1 MRRQI
6 LVWASALLALFS
18 CSRKEQAPEVSF
30 HTIPYSVW
38 VSESPDSRA
47 TLAGGNYVFEAED
60 LLYVSG
66 IGENADKLYGYLNL
80 VSGVGETQAHY
91 EGSLFCA
98 DDFTA
103 TASTPVTLAL
113 VGPEDGLY
121 HPVGGKLGNPVYPKN
136 GYAESLADAVEKF
149 SCFTGSGAFGDET
162 FNLSQQTAFLTLSVR
177 MSPTQA
183 PVGSEVSIS
192 LTNGGDSAPLW
203 QVTRTV
209 ETAGRVQQCIPFA
222 GGSVTLSNAKITAAW
237 GENQEFSL
245 ESTDVCT
252 DRSKT
257 LARNNYYTL
266 ARLLIQY
273 TGFRI
278 VATEDNTSVK
288 FNYCG
293 NGIQYSTDLGS
304 NWDWYNSVD
313 TLLLANA
320 GDMLCFQGASDDYD
334 NFDGSK
340 PLFYAD
346 KLCYIAGNIMSLLRD
361 ENVLPEYAFCRAFS
375 QSDGRTNNPSSIPDV
390 DWVDI
395 NPEDPLFLPVTTL
408 NYGCYYEM
416 FRKCTRLKWAPNLPA
431 SDILDVRQGP
441 ASGKRARGPYYGI
454 FRQCDSLERIALNA
468 NAFLGGDHVKDNY
481 DRDLMKYT
489 FDKWMHESSARGTI
503 FVHPDMVEYWT
514 NARSNGGWY
523 PNNELQ
529 FATIGPNW
537 TVATY

>member
-6 LVWASALLALFS
+6 LVWTSALLALFS

-38 VSESPDSRA
+38 VSEAPDTRA

-91 EGSLFCA
+91 EGSLYCA
-98 DDFTA
+98 DDFSVS
-103 TASTPVTLAL
+103 ASTPVTLAL
-113 VGPEDGLY
+113 VGPKDRLY
-121 HPVGGKLGNPVYPKN
+121 HPAGGKLGSPVYPEN
-136 GYAESLADAVEKF
+136 GYAASLADAVEQF
-149 SCFTGSGAFGDET
+149 SCFTGAGAFGDDT
-162 FNLSQQTAFLTLSVR
+162 FNLSQQTAFLTLNLKMNPVE
-177 MSPTQA
+177 A
-183 PVGSEVSIS
+183 PVGSEVVVS
-192 LTNGGDSAPLW
+192 LINGGDSTPLW

-209 ETAGRVQQCIPFA
+209 ETAGQVQQCIPFE
-222 GGSVTLSNAKITAAW
+222 GGSVTLSDAKITAVW
-237 GENQEFSL
+237 GENQEYSHEFA
-245 ESTDVCT
+245 DVC
-252 DRSKT
+252 SGKNKT

-266 ARLLIQY
+266 TRLTIDFK
-273 TGFRI
+273 GFRI
-278 VATEDNTSVK
+278 VATEDNTEVT

-293 NGIQYSTDLGS
+293 DEIEYSPDLGFT
-304 NWDWYNSVD
+304 WIEYNSVAPIM
-313 TLLLANA
+313 LYHE
-320 GDMLCFQGASDDYD
+320 GDMLCFRGKRDKYD
-334 NFDGSK
+334 NSTGST

-346 KLCYIAGNIMSLLRD
+346 KLCYIAGNIMSLLPD

-375 QSDGRTNNPSSIPDV
+375 RSNGDQNPPVV

-395 NPEDPLFLPVTTL
+395 DPEDPLLLPVTTL

-416 FRKCTRLKWAPNLPA
+416 FRRCTNLKWAPDLLA
-431 SDILDVRQGP
+431 DDMLDVRQGP
-441 ASGKRARGPYYGI
+441 AAGQRARGPYYGI
-454 FRQCDSLERIALNA
+454 FRQCSSLKRIVLHG
-468 NAFLGGDHVKDNY
+468 NAFKGGEKVMANY

-489 FDKWMHESSARGTI
+489 FDKWMYQSYDGNDATI
-503 FVHPDMVEYWT
+503 YVHPDMVEYWR
-514 NARSNGGWY
+514 NAKSSNGGWY
-523 PNNELQ
+523 SSDAQ

>member
-113 VGPEDGLY
+113 VGPKDQLY
-121 HPVGGKLGNPVYPKN
+121 HPAGGKLGSPVYPEN

-162 FNLSQQTAFLTLSVR
+162 FTLSQQTAFLTISVR

-209 ETAGRVQQCIPFA
+209 ETAGQMQQCIPFA

-237 GENQEFSL
+237 GENQEFSR
-245 ESTDVCT
+245 EFTDVCT

-266 ARLLIQY
+266 ARLLILY

-278 VATEDNTSVK
+278 VATENNTSVT

-293 NGIQYSTDLGS
+293 DGIQYSTDLGS
-304 NWDWYNSVD
+304 NWHVYNSVD

-320 GDMLCFQGASDDYD
+320 GDMLCFKGARANYD
-334 NFDGSK
+334 NSTGST
-340 PLFYAD
+340 PLFTAD
-346 KLCYIAGNIMSLLRD
+346 KLCYIAGNIMSLLPD

-375 QSDGRTNNPSSIPDV
+375 QSDGRTNNQNSIPDV

-416 FRKCTRLKWAPNLPA
+416 FRKCTSLKWAPNLPA

-441 ASGKRARGPYYGI
+441 ASGQRARGPYYGI
-454 FRQCDSLERIALNA
+454 FRQCTSLERIALNA
-468 NAFLGGDHVKDNY
+468 NAFLGGDHVKANY
-481 DRDLMKYT
+481 DRDLMKFT
-489 FDKWMHESSARGTI
+489 FDKWMHESSAKGTI
-503 FVHPDMVEYWT
+503 FVHPDMVEYWR
-514 NARSNGGWY
+514 NAKSSNGGWY
-523 PNNELQ
+523 SSDAQ

>member
-6 LVWASALLALFS
+6 LIWTSALVALFS

-38 VSESPDSRA
+38 VCEAPDSRA
-47 TLAGGNYVFEAED
+47 TLSGGNYVFEAED
-60 LLYVSG
+60 RLYVSG
-66 IGENADKLYGYLNL
+66 IGANAEKLYGFMSL
-80 VSGVGETQAHY
+80 VSGAGETSAHY
-91 EGSLFCA
+91 EGSLYCA
-98 DDFTA
+98 DDFTPS
-103 TASTPVTLAL
+103 ASTPVTLAL
-113 VGPEDGLY
+113 VGPEDCLY
-121 HPVGGKLGNPVYPKN
+121 HPEGGKLGNPVYPEN
-136 GYAESLADAVEKF
+136 AYAASLADAVEKF
-149 SCFTGSGAFGDET
+149 SNFTGSGAFGDET
-162 FNLSQQTAFLTLSVR
+162 FNLSQQTAFLTISVR
-177 MSPTQA
+177 MSPAQA

-192 LTNGGDSAPLW
+192 LINGGDSAPLW

-209 ETAGRVQQCIPFA
+209 ETAGQVQQCIPFA

-237 GENQEFSL
+237 GENQEFCL

-278 VATEDNTSVK
+278 VATENNTSVT

-293 NGIQYSTDLGS
+293 DGIQYSTDLGS
-304 NWDWYNSVD
+304 TWHEYNTVEPLS
-313 TLLLANA
+313 LANA
-320 GDMLCFQGASDDYD
+320 GDMLCFKGARANYD
-334 NFDGSK
+334 NSTGST

-346 KLCYIAGNIMSLLRD
+346 KLCYIAGNIMSLLPD

-375 QSDGRTNNPSSIPDV
+375 QSDGRTNNQNSIPDV

-395 NPEDPLFLPVTTL
+395 DPDDPLFLPVTTL

-416 FRKCTRLKWAPNLPA
+416 FRKCVSLKWAPNLPA

-441 ASGKRARGPYYGI
+441 ASGQRARGPYYGI
-454 FRQCDSLERIALNA
+454 FRQCTSLERIALNA
-468 NAFLGGDHVKDNY
+468 NAFLGGDHVRDNY

-503 FVHPDMVEYWT
+503 FVHPDMVEYWK
-514 NARSNGGWY
+514 NAKSSNGGWY
-523 PNNELQ
+523 SSDAQ

-537 TVATY
+537 TVTTY

>member
-6 LVWASALLALFS
+6 LIWTSALVALFS

-38 VSESPDSRA
+38 VSEAPDSRA
-47 TLAGGNYVFEAED
+47 TLSGGNYVFEAED
-60 LLYVSG
+60 RLYVSG
-66 IGENADKLYGYLNL
+66 IGANAEKLYGFMSL
-80 VSGVGETQAHY
+80 VSGAGETSAHY
-91 EGSLFCA
+91 EGSLYCA
-98 DDFTA
+98 DDFTPS
-103 TASTPVTLAL
+103 ASTPVTLAL
-113 VGPEDGLY
+113 VGPEDRLY
-121 HPVGGKLGNPVYPKN
+121 HPAGGKLGSPVYPEN
-136 GYAESLADAVEKF
+136 AYAASLADAVEKF
-149 SCFTGSGAFGDET
+149 SNFTGSGAFGDET
-162 FNLSQQTAFLTLSVR
+162 FNLSQQTAFLTISVR

-209 ETAGRVQQCIPFA
+209 ETAGQVQQCIPFA
-222 GGSVTLSNAKITAAW
+222 GGAVTLDHAKITAAW

-278 VATEDNTSVK
+278 VATENNTSVT

-293 NGIQYSTDLGS
+293 DGIQYSTDLGS
-304 NWDWYNSVD
+304 TWHEYNTVEPLS
-313 TLLLANA
+313 LANA
-320 GDMLCFQGASDDYD
+320 GDMLCFKGARANYD
-334 NFDGSK
+334 NSTGST

-346 KLCYIAGNIMSLLRD
+346 KLCYIAGNIMSLLPD

-375 QSDGRTNNPSSIPDV
+375 QSDGRTNNQNSIPDV

-395 NPEDPLFLPVTTL
+395 DPDDPLFLPVTTL

-416 FRKCTRLKWAPNLPA
+416 FRKCVSLKWAPNLPA

-441 ASGKRARGPYYGI
+441 ASGQRARGPYYGI
-454 FRQCDSLERIALNA
+454 FRQCTSLERIALNA

-481 DRDLMKYT
+481 DRALMKFT

-503 FVHPDMVEYWT
+503 FVHPDMVEYWR
-514 NARSNGGWY
+514 NAKSSNGGWY
-523 PNNELQ
+523 SSDAQ

-537 TVATY
+537 TVTTY

>member
-91 EGSLFCA
+91 EGSLYCA
-98 DDFTA
+98 DDFTPS
-103 TASTPVTLAL
+103 ASTPVTLAL
-113 VGPEDGLY
+113 VGPKDQLY
-121 HPVGGKLGNPVYPKN
+121 HPAGGKLGSPVYPEN

-149 SCFTGSGAFGDET
+149 SNFTGSGAFGDET

-183 PVGSEVSIS
+183 PVGSKVSIS

-237 GENQEFSL
+237 GENQEFSR
-245 ESTDVCT
+245 EFTDVCT

-278 VATEDNTSVK
+278 VATEDNTSVT

-293 NGIQYSTDLGS
+293 DKIQYSTDLGS
-304 NWDWYNSVD
+304 NWHWYNSVD

-320 GDMLCFQGASDDYD
+320 GDMLCFKGAKPQYD
-334 NFDGSK
+334 NSK
-340 PLFYAD
+340 GTTPLFTAD
-346 KLCYIAGNIMSLLRD
+346 KLCYIAGNIMSLLPD
-361 ENVLPEYAFCRAFS
+361 ENVLPKYAFCRAFS
-375 QSDGRTNNPSSIPDV
+375 RSNGDQNPPVV

-395 NPEDPLFLPVTTL
+395 NPEDPLLLPVTTL

-416 FRKCTRLKWAPNLPA
+416 FRRCTSLKWAPNLPA
-431 SDILDVRQGP
+431 SDILDVRQEP
-441 ASGKRARGPYYGI
+441 ASGQRARGPYYGI
-454 FRQCDSLERIALNA
+454 FRQCTSLERIALNA
-468 NAFLGGDHVKDNY
+468 NAFLVGDHVKDNY

-503 FVHPDMVEYWT
+503 FVHPDMVEYWR
-514 NARSNGGWY
+514 NAKSSSGGWY
-523 PNNELQ
+523 SDNQ

>member
-266 ARLLIQY
+266 SRLLIQY

-278 VATEDNTSVK
+278 VATEDNTSVT

-293 NGIQYSTDLGS
+293 DGIQYSTDLGS

-346 KLCYIAGNIMSLLRD
+346 KLCYIAGNIMSLLPD
-361 ENVLPEYAFCRAFS
+361 ENVLPKYAFCRAFS
-375 QSDGRTNNPSSIPDV
+375 H
-390 DWVDI
+390 
-395 NPEDPLFLPVTTL
+395 
-408 NYGCYYEM
+408 C
-416 FRKCTRLKWAPNLPA
+416 RLKGGIA
-431 SDILDVRQGP
+431 SRLAEFKV
-441 ASGKRARGPYYGI
+441 A
-454 FRQCDSLERIALNA
+454 
-468 NAFLGGDHVKDNY
+468 
-481 DRDLMKYT
+481 DL
-489 FDKWMHESSARGTI
+489 A
-503 FVHPDMVEYWT
+503 
-514 NARSNGGWY
+514 
-523 PNNELQ
+523 
-529 FATIGPNW
+529 
-537 TVATY
+537 